1 MTDTKQPEA
10 LRLAEQYDYGDP
22 VAHSNMWKVAV
33 CTELRR
39 LHATNTELLDELKA
53 AHQIIQHAL
62 AVMATEQ
69 KSELL
74 NREDMQRL
82 AADGGTRYHE
92 RAALIA
98 KAEGESKY
106 RRTALQEQGQ

>member
-1 MTDTKQPEA
+1 MSQQPEA
-10 LRLAEQYDYGDP
+10 LRLAEALERNRILPCGDNGNP
-22 VAHSNMWKVAV
+22 VKDAA
-33 CTELRR
+33 TELRR

-62 AVMATEQ
+62 AIMATEQ

-74 NREDMQRL
+74 NRGDMQRL

-98 KAEGESKY
+98 KAEGESK
-106 RRTALQEQGQ
+106 

>member
-1 MTDTKQPEA
+1 MSQQPEA
-10 LRLAEQYDYGDP
+10 LQLADLLCGID
-22 VAHSNMWKVAV
+22 VGGLKNAWLNKAAA
-33 CTELRR
+33 ELRR

-62 AVMATEQ
+62 AVMAAEQ

-92 RAALIA
+92 RATLIA
-98 KAEGESKY
+98 KAEGESK
-106 RRTALQEQGQ
+106 

>member
-1 MTDTKQPEA
+1 MSQKQPVA
-10 LRLAEQYDYGDP
+10 LIRADELDAYPHDWMRAHLA
-22 VAHSNMWKVAV
+22 AA
-33 CTELRR
+33 ELRR

-98 KAEGESKY
+98 KAEGESK
-106 RRTALQEQGQ
+106 